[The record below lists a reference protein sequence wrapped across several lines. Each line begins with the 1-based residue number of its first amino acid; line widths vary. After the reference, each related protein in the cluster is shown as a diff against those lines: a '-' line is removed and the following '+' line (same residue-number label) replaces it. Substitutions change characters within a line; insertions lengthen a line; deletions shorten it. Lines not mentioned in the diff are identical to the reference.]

1 MLVLAC
7 VICEGKGNVEP
18 PCQDPGRRLRTALW
32 SSAAAF
38 SVVRALAVSFVPASC
53 LDICWYLHR
62 MLKRNGYREKSA
74 ACSHLGSELEGS
86 GESRGCFLP

>member
-1 MLVLAC
+1 MRERETWSLPA
-7 VICEGKGNVEP
+7 
-18 PCQDPGRRLRTALW
+18 RTRGGGEN
-32 SSAAAF
+32 SSLELGCCL